1 MQSHQRW
8 SSASIAVGFLVAT
21 VLSSSSE
28 ARLVALVVEQQGSFV
43 GGIDWGDTGPY
54 ERLLGTAYM
63 EVDPRDPLNALI
75 VDLDNAPKNP
85 GGMVERGTKFMI
97 VKPVDMS
104 RGNQKIYYT
113 VNNRGN
119 DGLVAAQTVAQV
131 GSNDIY
137 LRMGYTIVDAGWEGD
152 VVQTAI
158 NLAAILPI
166 ATQPDGSPI
175 IGLMRVEYSDRNLPQ
190 SGTFTLSLEG
200 NPNFH
205 SYEA

>member
-1 MQSHQRW
+1 MHRH
-8 SSASIAVGFLVAT
+8 ASRNAVFWMLGCTLAT
-21 VLSSSSE
+21 ALPPPAE
-28 ARLVALVVEQQGSFV
+28 GRLVRLAVETREPFV
-43 GGIDWGDTGPY
+43 GGISWGTTGPY

-63 EVDPRDPLNALI
+63 EVNPRDPLNAVI

-85 GGMVERGTKFMI
+85 RGMVELGTKFMI

-152 VVQTAI
+152 VIQTAT

-175 IGLMRVEYSDRNLPQ
+175 LGRMRVEYSDRNLPLTGGF
-190 SGTFTLSLEG
+190 SVNLEG
-200 NPNFH
+200 NP
-205 SYEA
+205 

>member
-8 SSASIAVGFLVAT
+8 RSASIAVGFLVAT

-75 VDLDNAPKNP
+75 VDLDNAPKNVR
-85 GGMVERGTKFMI
+85 GMVEFGTRFMI

-104 RGNQKIYYT
+104 RGNQKIYYRAGRAT
-113 VNNRGN
+113 SSRR
-119 DGLVAAQTVAQV
+119 LPTSRRFCRSPPSRTAARSSGGC
-131 GSNDIY
+131 GSN
-137 LRMGYTIVDAGWEGD
+137 TP
-152 VVQTAI
+152 TA
-158 NLAAILPI
+158 
-166 ATQPDGSPI
+166 TC
-175 IGLMRVEYSDRNLPQ
+175 R
-190 SGTFTLSLEG
+190 
-200 NPNFH
+200 
-205 SYEA
+205 